1 MREYASGKLV
11 CAMKV
16 KGMPCQPTLI
26 FCEGFEWSA
35 SVGTRKM
42 VNYAWV
48 G

>member
-26 FCEGFEWSA
+26 CCEGFEWSTL
-35 SVGTRKM
+35 VGTRKM